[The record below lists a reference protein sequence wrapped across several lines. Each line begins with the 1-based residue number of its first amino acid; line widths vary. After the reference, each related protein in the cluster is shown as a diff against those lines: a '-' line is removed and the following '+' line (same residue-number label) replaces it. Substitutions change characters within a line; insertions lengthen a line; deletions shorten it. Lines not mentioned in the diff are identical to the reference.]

1 MYRLE
6 LVEQLKSGENP
17 LAGPRAAA
25 AVHPA
30 VWRIG
35 WTSLLTDISSEMV
48 NSVLPAFV
56 VLYLHAGPLAF
67 GTIDGIYHGM
77 ALALLAIAAGVLADR
92 RRRYKELAAAGYGAS
107 ALAKLAMLAAGPSV
121 AWLAAIVMVDRLGK
135 GVRTA
140 PRDALLSLHSRPDQL
155 TMAFAIHRAMDAAGA
170 LLGPLV
176 AFAILSRMPDAY
188 DAVWVTSFAFAIV
201 GLAVLWLFVD
211 NPPAGR
217 APQPLRMSDLLD
229 LAVRPGSFRTIA
241 FAGAV
246 LALFTISD
254 GFLYLVMQSRNHGAA
269 EYFPLYY
276 AVTASSYMLLSVPAG
291 LLANRI
297 GRGNVFLLAHL
308 VLLAIYGLLLSGFR
322 SGTAIPWLPLVL
334 FGLYYAG
341 SEGVLRA
348 AASAVLGEGHRTA
361 GLAVLNTLT
370 GAGRLVGSLAFG
382 WMWHAHGMSSAVLVF
397 AACLAV
403 AAPVALRL
411 VSRWSDARPS

>member
-17 LAGPRAAA
+17 LAGSRLAL

-67 GTIDGIYHGM
+67 GTVDGIYHGM

-107 ALAKLAMLAAGPSV
+107 ALAKLAMLAAGPSM
-121 AWLAAIVMVDRLGK
+121 AGLAAIVAVDRLGK
-135 GVRTA
+135 GVRAA

-170 LLGPLV
+170 LLGPLA
-176 AFAILSRMPDAY
+176 AFVILSRMPDAY
-188 DAVWVTSFAFAIV
+188 DAVWAASFAFALV

-211 NPPAGR
+211 NPPAGLTP
-217 APQPLRMSDLLD
+217 APPRMTDLVD

-241 FAGAV
+241 FAGAA
-246 LALFTISD
+246 LAMFTISD
-254 GFLYLVMQSRNHGAA
+254 GFLYLVLQSRNHGAP

-276 AVTASSYMLLSVPAG
+276 AVTAGSYMLLSVPAG
-291 LLANRI
+291 LLAKRI
-297 GRGNVFLLAHL
+297 GRGKVFLLSYL
-308 VLLAIYGLLLSGFR
+308 VLLAVYGVALSGF
-322 SGTAIPWLPLVL
+322 GAGAAIPWLPLVL

-348 AASAVLGEGHRTA
+348 ATSAVLSESHRTA

-370 GAGRLVGSLAFG
+370 GAGRLAGSLVFG
-382 WMWHAHGMSSAVLVF
+382 WLWHAQGMGTAVVVF
-397 AACLAV
+397 ASGLA
-403 AAPVALRL
+403 AAWIALRL
-411 VSRWSDARPS
+411 VSRWSDAGPS